1 MTVGWKWRIVE
12 RTDLYECCF
21 WQNPS
26 DFFFPWVIFLPFS
39 WIKLI
44 EKRFVLISFFFLL
57 LLKKTQ
63 LTETTTCCHHNRIS
77 IIITNN
83 SYCFSVLL
91 RFCWA
96 FIHNART
103 LSVKPLN
110 WLLMEVCFCHW
121 KKCHI
126 LKFRQHENRCQTK
139 LIECTRGRHVH
150 LEAYMISL
158 TYNKCF

>member
-1 MTVGWKWRIVE
+1 MKDRWENWFVWVLLLTE
-12 RTDLYECCF
+12 SF
-21 WQNPS
+21 W
-26 DFFFPWVIFLPFS
+26 FFFPLSNISPLLLNKADWKTVCLDFFL
-39 WIKLI
+39 
-44 EKRFVLISFFFLL
+44 FFLL

-91 RFCWA
+91 WFCWA

>member
-1 MTVGWKWRIVE
+1 MKDRWENWFVWVLLLTE
-12 RTDLYECCF
+12 SF
-21 WQNPS
+21 W
-26 DFFFPWVIFLPFS
+26 FFFPLSNISPLLLNKADWKTVCLDFS
-39 WIKLI
+39 
-44 EKRFVLISFFFLL
+44 FFLL

-91 RFCWA
+91 WFCWA

>member
-1 MTVGWKWRIVE
+1 MKDRWENWFVWVLLLTE
-12 RTDLYECCF
+12 SF
-21 WQNPS
+21 W
-26 DFFFPWVIFLPFS
+26 FFFPLSNISPLLLNKADWKTVCLDFFL
-39 WIKLI
+39 
-44 EKRFVLISFFFLL
+44 FLL

-63 LTETTTCCHHNRIS
+63 LTETTTCCHHNIS

-91 RFCWA
+91 WFCWA

>member
-1 MTVGWKWRIVE
+1 MKDRWENWFVWVLLLTE
-12 RTDLYECCF
+12 SF
-21 WQNPS
+21 W
-26 DFFFPWVIFLPFS
+26 FFFPLSNISPLLLNKADWKTVCLDFFL
-39 WIKLI
+39 
-44 EKRFVLISFFFLL
+44 LL

-91 RFCWA
+91 WFCWA

>member
-1 MTVGWKWRIVE
+1 MKDRWENWFVWVLLLTE
-12 RTDLYECCF
+12 SF
-21 WQNPS
+21 W
-26 DFFFPWVIFLPFS
+26 FFFPLSNISPLLLNKADWKTVCLDFFL
-39 WIKLI
+39 
-44 EKRFVLISFFFLL
+44 FLL

-83 SYCFSVLL
+83 NYCFSVLL
-91 RFCWA
+91 WFCWA

>member
-1 MTVGWKWRIVE
+1 MKDRWENWFVWVLLLTE
-12 RTDLYECCF
+12 SF
-21 WQNPS
+21 W
-26 DFFFPWVIFLPFS
+26 FFFPLSNISPLLLNKADWKTVCLDFFL
-39 WIKLI
+39 
-44 EKRFVLISFFFLL
+44 FFLL

-91 RFCWA
+91 WFCWA

-150 LEAYMISL
+150 LEAYVISL

>member
-1 MTVGWKWRIVE
+1 MKDRWENWFVWVLLLTE
-12 RTDLYECCF
+12 SF
-21 WQNPS
+21 W
-26 DFFFPWVIFLPFS
+26 FFFPLSNISPLLLNKADWKTVCLDFFLF
-39 WIKLI
+39 L
-44 EKRFVLISFFFLL
+44 LL

-91 RFCWA
+91 WFCWA

>member
-91 RFCWA
+91 WFCWA

-121 KKCHI
+121 KKMSYFEI
-126 LKFRQHENRCQTK
+126 STAWKSMSDKVNWMYSRP
-139 LIECTRGRHVH
+139 TRTSRSV
-150 LEAYMISL
+150 YDISNL
-158 TYNKCF
+158 

>member
-1 MTVGWKWRIVE
+1 MKDRWENWFVWVLLLTE
-12 RTDLYECCF
+12 SF
-21 WQNPS
+21 W
-26 DFFFPWVIFLPFS
+26 FFFPLSNISPLLLNKADWKTVCLDFFL
-39 WIKLI
+39 
-44 EKRFVLISFFFLL
+44 FFLL

-91 RFCWA
+91 WFCWA

-139 LIECTRGRHVH
+139 LIECTRGLHVH

>member
-1 MTVGWKWRIVE
+1 MKDRWENWFVWVLLLTE
-12 RTDLYECCF
+12 SF
-21 WQNPS
+21 W
-26 DFFFPWVIFLPFS
+26 FFFPLSNISPLLLNKADWKTVCLDFFL
-39 WIKLI
+39 
-44 EKRFVLISFFFLL
+44 FLL

-91 RFCWA
+91 WFCWA